1 MDEQK
6 KNNELHVTLH
16 INSSTKAKLDSYMS
30 IEKIG
35 INQLLEE
42 LIENLITSISDE
54 DVFIGENDDELL
66 FY

>member
-6 KNNELHVTLH
+6 KNNELHVTLN
-16 INSSTKAKLDSYMS
+16 INSSTKAKLDSYMR

-42 LIENLITSISDE
+42 LIENLISSISDE
-54 DVFIGENDDELL
+54 DVFIGESDDELL